1 MITAKIAR
9 YVSERCNEYMEKLK
23 NYKYDV
29 EELIMERTSAGR
41 TTASFEVKESDDR
54 YSISHDLK
62 KILLENNYHV
72 HEKISPDKIILD
84 ISW

>member
-9 YVSERCNEYMEKLK
+9 YISERCNEYMEKLK

-29 EELIMERTSAGR
+29 EELIRERTSAGR

-62 KILLENNYHV
+62 I
-72 HEKISPDKIILD
+72 EKGKARNPISF
-84 ISW
+84 S